1 MIHPVF
7 RFWRASSFLL
17 SLATASSVQA
27 QIVPDNTLPVN
38 SIVTP
43 GCTICRIDGGTK
55 RGVNLF
61 HSFSQFSVP
70 TGGEAFFNNAL
81 QIQNIFS
88 RVTGNSVSNIDGL
101 LRTNGTANLFFL
113 NQNGVIFGQNA
124 RLEIGGSFLATTANS
139 FKFPNGSEFSAINP
153 QAPPLL
159 RMNITPGVQYGA
171 NQPKTTIINRGN
183 LAVGQDLTLAAG
195 NLDLQ
200 GQLFAGR
207 NLTLQAQDTVKV
219 RDSFTSPFIASASG
233 NLLVQGNQEIDIFAL
248 NHPKSGLFSGGNMVL
263 RSANTV
269 GGDAHYWSGGSFRI
283 EKLDGRLGGL
293 YSPYDPIIRS
303 LGDVSFDAY
312 QGTSLHILAGGAV
325 NIGTVVITGAET
337 GAVGVDYLQGNVQ
350 LSNGTQININ
360 GSLQPTLDIRAGVDP
375 AFIGVPGV
383 TGFNPPTDAF
393 GQVSLSN
400 VPTSANITIG
410 DVQINAPNGL
420 VFITNQY
427 QPNTALLGGDITVN
441 VGNNAGKI
449 LVNGGSVILDSRGN
463 IALTNSSID
472 TSSSTG
478 NAGDITLLASDTIS
492 LSNSTVLSSSLGAG
506 KGGDINI
513 QARQLLVTDGALVS
527 VSNFGEGK
535 GGNLSVNAS
544 EAVQLIGTSADGKS
558 SSLFGAITFGKGDAG
573 NIEITTPVLLVKDG
587 AGMTVSSLG
596 QGKGG
601 NLIINASQG
610 VQLIGTS
617 AQGTATTLAA
627 ATAGKG
633 DGGNMEITTGEL
645 LVKDGAQVNLSNLGL
660 GEGKGG
666 NLIINASQSV
676 QWSGTSADG
685 KSPSALGASTL
696 GKGDGGN
703 IEITTPVL
711 LVKDGAGM
719 DVSTVGQGK
728 GGNLIINA
736 PQGVQLSG
744 TSADGKIATAL
755 GASTFGKGDGGN
767 VQITTGELLVK
778 DGAAINLSTAGEG
791 KGGSL
796 IINAPQGV
804 QLIGTSADGQFRSA
818 LASGSVR
825 KGDGGNIEITT
836 SELRVS
842 DGAVVTVST
851 ENQGKGGNLIVN
863 ASQGVQLIGTSADGQ
878 LRSGLTAATVG
889 KGDGGSVEITTPQLR
904 VSGGAEVSVSTQG
917 ERKGGSLIV
926 NASQG
931 VQLIGTSADRQ
942 FKSGLTAQTSG
953 TGDGGDVKITTS
965 GLLVKDGAEV
975 NVSTSSEGKG
985 GSLIVNASQGVQLIG
1000 TSADGKSPS
1009 TLAAKT
1015 EGKGVGGNM
1024 QITTPGLLVKDGA
1037 QVSAATFGEGKG
1049 GSLIIKASDQVRLS
1063 GTGGLVVNSTAGGTA
1078 GDLTVNTNK
1087 MSVTDGA
1094 QVTVSSPQGQA
1105 GNLNITANTL
1115 TLNRGTLSAVTGTS
1129 GTEDGANI
1137 NLKGLELLRMDNE
1150 SLISASA
1157 LANANGGNVTIDS
1170 TLIVTTPPKGPE
1182 GSDII
1187 ANAEQGNGGR
1197 VEVTTQGL
1205 FGIKFRPQRTPNND
1219 ITVSS
1224 TFGLSGTY
1232 ILNTPGIDPS
1242 RGLGQLPTNV
1252 VDASQQIDRRCTP
1265 QAANQGSSF
1274 VVTGRGGIP
1283 PNPNDTLQSESVIT
1297 PNWVILDSKKE
1308 NNTPPTST
1316 TPKNSAPKQLVE
1328 AQAWSFNEQGQVI
1341 LTAEAPNVTPHNAWQ
1356 APVQC
1361 PMDAKNKY
1369 QF

>member
-1 MIHPVF
+1 MMHPIF
-7 RFWRASSFLL
+7 HFWRAGYLL
-17 SLATASSVQA
+17 LGCLATASSVQA

-38 SIVTP
+38 SIVTQ
-43 GCTICRIDGGTK
+43 GCTVCRIDGGIK

-61 HSFSQFSVP
+61 HSFSEFSVP

-113 NQNGVIFGQNA
+113 NPNGVIFGQNA

-139 FKFPNGSEFSAINP
+139 FKFPNGSKFSATNP

-159 RMNITPGVQYGA
+159 RMNITPGVQFGA
-171 NQPKTTIINRGN
+171 NQPKTTITNSGN
-183 LAVGQDLTLAAG
+183 LTVGKDLTLSAG

-200 GQLFAGR
+200 GQLLAGR

-219 RDSFTSPFIASASG
+219 RDSSTSPFIASAKV
-233 NLLVQGNQEIDIFAL
+233 NLLLQGNQSVDIFAL

-283 EKLDGRLGGL
+283 EKLDGSLGGL
-293 YSPYDPIIRS
+293 NSPYDPIIRS

-325 NIGTVVITGAET
+325 NIGTVVITGTET
-337 GAVGVDYLQGNVQ
+337 GAVGVDYLQGKVS
-350 LSNGTQININ
+350 LSNGKEISIN
-360 GSLQPTLDIRAGVDP
+360 GSLQPTLDIRAGVAP

-383 TGFNPPTDAF
+383 TGFNPATDGFF
-393 GQVSLSN
+393 GQPSLTAT
-400 VPTSANITIG
+400 PTSANITIG
-410 DVQINAPNGL
+410 DVQIFPPNGQ

-427 QPNTALLGGDITVN
+427 QPNTALPGGDITITGAGVFN
-441 VGNNAGKI
+441 FGIDARGFGGNGS
-449 LVNGGSVILDSRGN
+449 SVILDSRNN
-463 IALTNSSID
+463 IVIANTGID
-472 TSSSTG
+472 SSSTSIAG
-478 NAGDITLLASDTIS
+478 NSGNITLLANETVLLTNSIVFSDT
-492 LSNSTVLSSSLGAG
+492 LGAE

-513 QARQLLVTDGALVS
+513 QAKQLLVTDGAQVGASTLGEGKGGSLIVNASETVQVIGTSADGQFNSGLFVETKGKGDGGNAEITTPGLLVKDGAVVSVSTFGEGKGGSLIVNASETVQLIGISANGQFKSGLVAQTFGKGDGGNVEITTPQLLVKDGAVVSTGTLDEGKGGSLIVNASETVQLIGTSANGQFPSGLASEAKGKGNGGNVEITTPWLLVTDGALVNVGTYS
-527 VSNFGEGK
+527 EGNA
-535 GGNLSVNAS
+535 GSLIVNAS
-544 EAVQLIGTSADGKS
+544 EAVQLIGTSANGQFR
-558 SSLFGAITFGKGDAG
+558 SSLA
-573 NIEITTPVLLVKDG
+573 
-587 AGMTVSSLG
+587 
-596 QGKGG
+596 
-601 NLIINASQG
+601 
-610 VQLIGTS
+610 
-617 AQGTATTLAA
+617 AQTD
-627 ATAGKG
+627 GKG
-633 DGGNMEITTGEL
+633 DGGKVEITTSGL
-645 LVKDGAQVNLSNLGL
+645 LVTDGAAVSVSTF

-666 NLIINASQSV
+666 SLIVNASDAV
-676 QWSGTSADG
+676 QLIGSSADG
-685 KSPSALGASTL
+685 QFSSSLFA
-696 GKGDGGN
+696 
-703 IEITTPVL
+703 
-711 LVKDGAGM
+711 
-719 DVSTVGQGK
+719 Q
-728 GGNLIINA
+728 
-736 PQGVQLSG
+736 
-744 TSADGKIATAL
+744 
-755 GASTFGKGDGGN
+755 TFGKGDGGN
-767 VQITTGELLVK
+767 VQITTPWLLVT
-778 DGAAINLSTAGEG
+778 DGAGVSASTLG
-791 KGGSL
+791 
-796 IINAPQGV
+796 
-804 QLIGTSADGQFRSA
+804 
-818 LASGSVR
+818 
-825 KGDGGNIEITT
+825 
-836 SELRVS
+836 
-842 DGAVVTVST
+842 
-851 ENQGKGGNLIVN
+851 
-863 ASQGVQLIGTSADGQ
+863 
-878 LRSGLTAATVG
+878 
-889 KGDGGSVEITTPQLR
+889 
-904 VSGGAEVSVSTQG
+904 
-917 ERKGGSLIV
+917 
-926 NASQG
+926 
-931 VQLIGTSADRQ
+931 
-942 FKSGLTAQTSG
+942 
-953 TGDGGDVKITTS
+953 
-965 GLLVKDGAEV
+965 
-975 NVSTSSEGKG
+975 EGKG
-985 GSLIVNASQGVQLIG
+985 GSLIVNASDAVQLMG
-1000 TSADGKSPS
+1000 TSANGQFSS
-1009 TLAAKT
+1009 SLAAQT
-1015 EGKGVGGNM
+1015 KGIGNGGNV
-1024 QITTPGLLVKDGA
+1024 QITTPQLLVKDGA
-1037 QVSAATFGEGKG
+1037 VVSASTKSEGNG
-1049 GSLIIKASDQVRLS
+1049 GSVIINASEQVQLS
-1063 GTGGLVVNSTAGGTA
+1063 GTGGLFVNATNGGTA
-1078 GDLTVNTNK
+1078 GDLTVTTNK

-1094 QVTVSSPQGQA
+1094 QVNVSSPQGQA

-1129 GTEDGANI
+1129 GTEGGANI

-1170 TLIVTTPPKGPE
+1170 TLIAATPRRGPE

-1197 VEVTTQGL
+1197 VDVTTQGL

-1308 NNTPPTST
+1308 NNTPPTPT

-1361 PMDAKNKY
+1361 PIDADNKY